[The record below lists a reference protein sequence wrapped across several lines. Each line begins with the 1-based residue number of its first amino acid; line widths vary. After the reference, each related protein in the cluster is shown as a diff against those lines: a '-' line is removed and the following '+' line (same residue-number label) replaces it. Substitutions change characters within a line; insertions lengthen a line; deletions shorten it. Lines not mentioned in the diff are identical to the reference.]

1 MHLHDVTLFCIIEN
15 MTYSYTVCFIMP
27 IWFDGYQQNWML
39 LLSFWFNFYAILS
52 KEHNKYTINNTKVVL
67 IINIRRIFVV
77 ISV

>member
-1 MHLHDVTLFCIIEN
+1 
-15 MTYSYTVCFIMP
+15 MP

-67 IINIRRIFVV
+67 IINIRKIFVSFLCNTTVRVFPKLQWV
-77 ISV
+77 II